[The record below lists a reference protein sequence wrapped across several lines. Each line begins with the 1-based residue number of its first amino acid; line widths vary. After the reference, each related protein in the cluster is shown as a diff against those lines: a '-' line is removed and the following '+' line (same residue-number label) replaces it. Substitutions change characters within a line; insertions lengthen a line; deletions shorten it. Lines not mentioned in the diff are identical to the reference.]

1 MASCAAGGRLCVEP
15 ATQVANAHGRCGDRG
30 SQCRRAVL
38 CRSERPA
45 RRSASH
51 RQRYGRTGG
60 AATREH
66 NLIWRQG
73 KRSLLSGSLLFI
85 TGIGLS
91 YLFTRP
97 VMGEFANELLGN
109 GVFLVVAWVGLR
121 YPFDLLF
128 IAREQAKREMR
139 VLGNMLILPV
149 AVRAGK
155 SVRPG
160 AVTPGTPEGRVC
172 RQASG
177 SIPWFSW
184 SVQIGP
190 LGQLA
195 DGRQRS
201 TPPTNEKRALS
212 LAWIHRQ
219 IG

>member
-1 MASCAAGGRLCVEP
+1 MA
-15 ATQVANAHGRCGDRG
+15 
-30 SQCRRAVL
+30 
-38 CRSERPA
+38 
-45 RRSASH
+45 
-51 RQRYGRTGG
+51 
-60 AATREH
+60 
-66 NLIWRQG
+66 
-73 KRSLLSGSLLFI
+73 
-85 TGIGLS
+85 
-91 YLFTRP
+91 
-97 VMGEFANELLGN
+97 EFANELLGN
-109 GVFLVVAWVGLR
+109 GVFLVVAWVGLW

-139 VLGNMLILPV
+139 VLGNMPILPV

-195 DGRQRS
+195 DGRQAINTAHERKAR
-201 TPPTNEKRALS
+201 P
-212 LAWIHRQ
+212 
-219 IG
+219 